1 MKSNTLTIS
10 TLRDRFKY
18 KQLQLDPPYQRR
30 SVWKTKDRVL
40 LLSSV
45 FNGIPIP
52 AIIFHKHLDKRRN
65 RDIYDVLDGKQ
76 RLETLLHFIGL
87 INIPREDEWTISIK
101 KNSEES

>member
-1 MKSNTLTIS
+1 MTIS
-10 TLRDRFKY
+10 NLRDRYKL

-52 AIIFHKHLDKRRN
+52 AIIFH
-65 RDIYDVLDGKQ
+65 
-76 RLETLLHFIGL
+76 
-87 INIPREDEWTISIK
+87 
-101 KNSEES
+101 